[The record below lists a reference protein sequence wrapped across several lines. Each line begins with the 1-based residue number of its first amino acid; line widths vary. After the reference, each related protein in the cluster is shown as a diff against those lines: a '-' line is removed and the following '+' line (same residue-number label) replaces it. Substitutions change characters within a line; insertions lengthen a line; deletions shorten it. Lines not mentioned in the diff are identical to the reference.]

1 MGGGWRQRRGVVRSG
16 GCLCTQLATGCWG
29 GGGGDVLASL
39 GCPTYGSDTAA
50 AAVPAAAAAHLQ
62 AFVSVAVQAQYLG
75 ALCWVLSY
83 SHSTVSR
90 LERRVFRCAWDSRA
104 DTGAVGMCWSRLV
117 ADGVGRGSVRIA
129 ADMLMQVFV

>member
-16 GCLCTQLATGCWG
+16 GFLCTQLATGCWG

-39 GCPTYGSDTAA
+39 GCPTYGSET
-50 AAVPAAAAAHLQ
+50 AAVPAAAPAAHLQ

-104 DTGAVGMCWSRLV
+104 DRGAVGMCWSCLV

-129 ADMLMQVFV
+129 DMLMQVFV